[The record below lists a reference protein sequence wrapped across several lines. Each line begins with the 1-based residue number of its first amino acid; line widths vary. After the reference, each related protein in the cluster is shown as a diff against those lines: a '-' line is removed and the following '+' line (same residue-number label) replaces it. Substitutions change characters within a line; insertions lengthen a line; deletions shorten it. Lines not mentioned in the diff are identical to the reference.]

1 MRSNASASPVK
12 KTFYDP
18 TKYSDENKVKKDNY
32 VNELNNLEPEDCLFL
47 DEMGCCL
54 DMNLDYGRS
63 PVGERVYDENPT
75 APGERTS
82 TVAVLTEKGVVADF
96 SYLGSMTAEL
106 FVIYLEVYVL
116 KLLSGGK
123 TLIMDNLPVH
133 HAKIVSLFLKEHNV
147 SHLFLPPYS
156 PELNPIEEA
165 FSKIK
170 HCVRKQKP
178 RTSEALY
185 QAIKSGISMVTQ
197 DDAIGYINHSY
208 EFL

>member
-1 MRSNASASPVK
+1 M
-12 KTFYDP
+12 
-18 TKYSDENKVKKDNY
+18 
-32 VNELNNLEPEDCLFL
+32 PEDCIFL
-47 DEMGCCL
+47 DDMGCCL
-54 DMNLDYGRS
+54 NMNLDYGRS

-75 APGERTS
+75 APGERTG
-82 TVAVLTEKGVVADF
+82 TVAVLTEKGVAADF

-133 HAKIVSLFLKEHNV
+133 HAKIVSHFLKEHNV

-185 QAIKSGISMVTQ
+185 QAIKGGISTVTQ

>member
-1 MRSNASASPVK
+1 MHSSALASPVK

-18 TKYSDENKVKKDNY
+18 SKYSDKNKLKKDIY
-32 VNELNNLEPEDCLFL
+32 INELNKLAPEDCMFL

-63 PVGERVYDENPT
+63 SAGERFYDENPT
-75 APGERTS
+75 ASGERTS
-82 TVAVLTEKGVVADF
+82 TVDILTEKGVVADF
-96 SYLGSMTAEL
+96 SYFGSMTAEL
-106 FVIYLEVYVL
+106 FVIYLEIYVL

-123 TLIMDNLPVH
+123 ALIMDNLPVH
-133 HAKIVSLFLKEHNV
+133 HAKIVSQFLKEHDV
-147 SHLFLPPYS
+147 PHLFLPPYS

-185 QAIKSGISMVTQ
+185 QAIKGGISAVTQ
-197 DDAIGYINHSY
+197 DDAISYINHSY

>member
-1 MRSNASASPVK
+1 
-12 KTFYDP
+12 
-18 TKYSDENKVKKDNY
+18 
-32 VNELNNLEPEDCLFL
+32 
-47 DEMGCCL
+47 
-54 DMNLDYGRS
+54 
-63 PVGERVYDENPT
+63 
-75 APGERTS
+75 
-82 TVAVLTEKGVVADF
+82 
-96 SYLGSMTAEL
+96 MTAEL
-106 FVIYLEVYVL
+106 FVIYLDVYVL

-133 HAKIVSLFLKEHNV
+133 HAKIVSNFLIEHNV
-147 SHLFLPPYS
+147 PHLFLPPYS

-170 HCVRKQKP
+170 HSVRKQKP

-185 QAIKSGISMVTQ
+185 QAIKTGISTVIQ

>member
-1 MRSNASASPVK
+1 
-12 KTFYDP
+12 
-18 TKYSDENKVKKDNY
+18 
-32 VNELNNLEPEDCLFL
+32 
-47 DEMGCCL
+47 
-54 DMNLDYGRS
+54 
-63 PVGERVYDENPT
+63 
-75 APGERTS
+75 
-82 TVAVLTEKGVVADF
+82 LTEKGVVADF
-96 SYLGSMTAEL
+96 SYRGSMTAEL

-116 KLLSGGK
+116 KQLSGGK

-133 HAKIVSLFLKEHNV
+133 HAKMVSQFLKEHDV
-147 SHLFLPPYS
+147 PHLFLPPYS

-178 RTSEALY
+178 RTSDTLY
-185 QAIKSGISMVTQ
+185 QAIKSGISAVTQ